1 MLKILDLKTNHR
13 SEPLGIDGVPYF
25 GWKLCSSE
33 KNVTQQAYQLTVE
46 DVQTKEV
53 VWDSGAVSSS
63 QSSFADY
70 AGAPLH
76 SCTEYR
82 WTVRVWDN
90 HGECAAASADFETAF
105 LCTEDWKA
113 RWAESTLERVPDPDY
128 PIGASCAPVL
138 FRKSFRLPQQPVR
151 ARLYSTAYGVYQIKI
166 NDRRPDDREFAPE
179 FTSYAHR
186 LYYQTYDVTALLR
199 SGDNMMEMYVG
210 DGWYFSAFAS
220 PVAKHPHAA
229 PGVLFQLEL
238 WYEDGTREHIISD
251 GTESCELS
259 YILCSDLFQGEKQD
273 FTQRRQTPQPVALR
287 DYPMNILRAQ
297 PMDPIRPVAE
307 LPARRVFRS
316 PKGEWIVDFGQVLAG
331 RARVLLDAPRGTTVT
346 LEYFEEL
353 DCDGNYLNTMFAP
366 QRDVVVTGDLPFV
379 HEALFTFHGFRYL
392 RVTGLDIVRK
402 EDFTAVLLTTE
413 KANIGS
419 FHCSDARL
427 NRLYQNV
434 RWSQAGNM
442 MSIPTDCPTR
452 EKAGWTGDM
461 LIYAPT
467 ALLNED
473 VTPFFTSWLAAL
485 RDEQAED
492 GAIMVTAPY
501 AKMYHSVILDAC
513 KVFGDTKPTGVAG
526 WSDAIVWV
534 PYAMYQSTGNIPVLR
549 ENYDAMCR
557 WGDYILRRSKEKRG
571 SMNIPY
577 EYDQYLWNTGFH
589 FGEWLVPS
597 RPDNTGRQYGICE
610 ESAFYAAPFFGYQTI
625 RYLADIAKVLG
636 DKDKAA
642 CYREESEKMR
652 RAIQNGILRADL
664 LPRHLMGG
672 YVLAFAFA
680 LVPEELKE
688 EYRQRLVTLIQQ
700 HGNCLDTGF
709 LATPFLL
716 DVLMDLGEETLA
728 ETILWQSKRPGWLYE
743 VDHGATT
750 IWEAWD
756 ADEARKGGRFVS
768 FNHYAFG
775 CVDDFL
781 ARRIA
786 GLQPEAPGYT
796 KVRIA
801 PRLMGGLTSL
811 DRTFYSE
818 NGEIRIFVKKDKLSV
833 TIPCGVTAKVEWGG
847 GVTQTGSGTYT
858 FDRFG
863 RKE

>member
-25 GWKLCSSE
+25 GWKLCSSK

-113 RWAESTLERVPDPDY
+113 QWAESTLERVPDPDY

-238 WYEDGTREHIISD
+238 WYEDGTRGHIISD

-331 RARVLLDAPRGTTVT
+331 RARVLLNTPQGTTVT

-642 CYREESEKMR
+642 YYREESEKMR

-672 YVLAFAFA
+672 YVLAFAFD
-680 LVPEELKE
+680 LVPGELKE

-716 DVLMDLGEETLA
+716 DVLMDLGENALA
-728 ETILWQSKRPGWLYE
+728 ETVLWQSRRPGWLYE
-743 VDHGATT
+743 TDHGATT

-756 ADEARKGGRFVS
+756 ADDAKKGGRFVS
-768 FNHYAFG
+768 F
-775 CVDDFL
+775 L
-781 ARRIA
+781 
-786 GLQPEAPGYT
+786 
-796 KVRIA
+796 
-801 PRLMGGLTSL
+801 
-811 DRTFYSE
+811 
-818 NGEIRIFVKKDKLSV
+818 
-833 TIPCGVTAKVEWGG
+833 
-847 GVTQTGSGTYT
+847 
-858 FDRFG
+858 
-863 RKE
+863 

>member
-25 GWKLCSSE
+25 GWKLCSSK

-113 RWAESTLERVPDPDY
+113 QWAESTLERVPDPDY
-128 PIGASCAPVL
+128 PIGVSCAPVL

-238 WYEDGTREHIISD
+238 WYEDGTRGHIISD

-331 RARVLLDAPRGTTVT
+331 RARVLLNTPQGTTVT

-473 VTPFFTSWLAAL
+473 V
-485 RDEQAED
+485 
-492 GAIMVTAPY
+492 
-501 AKMYHSVILDAC
+501 IL
-513 KVFGDTKPTGVAG
+513 K
-526 WSDAIVWV
+526 S
-534 PYAMYQSTGNIPVLR
+534 
-549 ENYDAMCR
+549 
-557 WGDYILRRSKEKRG
+557 SK
-571 SMNIPY
+571 
-577 EYDQYLWNTGFH
+577 
-589 FGEWLVPS
+589 
-597 RPDNTGRQYGICE
+597 
-610 ESAFYAAPFFGYQTI
+610 
-625 RYLADIAKVLG
+625 
-636 DKDKAA
+636 
-642 CYREESEKMR
+642 
-652 RAIQNGILRADL
+652 
-664 LPRHLMGG
+664 
-672 YVLAFAFA
+672 
-680 LVPEELKE
+680 
-688 EYRQRLVTLIQQ
+688 TL
-700 HGNCLDTGF
+700 
-709 LATPFLL
+709 
-716 DVLMDLGEETLA
+716 
-728 ETILWQSKRPGWLYE
+728 
-743 VDHGATT
+743 
-750 IWEAWD
+750 
-756 ADEARKGGRFVS
+756 
-768 FNHYAFG
+768 
-775 CVDDFL
+775 
-781 ARRIA
+781 
-786 GLQPEAPGYT
+786 
-796 KVRIA
+796 
-801 PRLMGGLTSL
+801 
-811 DRTFYSE
+811 
-818 NGEIRIFVKKDKLSV
+818 
-833 TIPCGVTAKVEWGG
+833 
-847 GVTQTGSGTYT
+847 
-858 FDRFG
+858 
-863 RKE
+863 

>member
-33 KNVTQQAYQLTVE
+33 KNVTQQAYRLTVE

-138 FRKSFRLPQQPVR
+138 FRKNFRLPQQPVR

-273 FTQRRQTPQPVALR
+273 FTQRQQIPQPVALR

-331 RARVLLDAPRGTTVT
+331 RARVLLNTPQGTTVT

-366 QRDVVVTGDLPFV
+366 QRDVVVTGDLSFV

-664 LPRHLMGG
+664 LPKHLMGG
-672 YVLAFAFA
+672 YVLAFAFD

-716 DVLMDLGEETLA
+716 DVLMDLGENALA
-728 ETILWQSKRPGWLYE
+728 ETVLWQSRRPGWLYE
-743 VDHGATT
+743 TDHGATT

-756 ADEARKGGRFVS
+756 ADDAKKGGRFVS

-775 CVDDFL
+775 CVDDFI

-786 GLQPEAPGYT
+786 GLQPEEPGYT

-801 PRLMGGLTSL
+801 PRLLGGLTSL
-811 DRTFYSE
+811 DRTFCSE
-818 NGEIRIFVKKDKLSV
+818 NGEIRISVNEDELSV
-833 TIPCGVTAKVEWGG
+833 TIPCGVTATVEWGG

>member
-238 WYEDGTREHIISD
+238 WYEDGAREHIISD

-273 FTQRRQTPQPVALR
+273 FTQRQQIPQPVALR

-307 LPARRVFRS
+307 LPAREVFRS

-353 DCDGNYLNTMFAP
+353 DCDGNYLNTMFATAGCGCYGGSALCPRGTVHLPWLPLSSGDRAGYCP
-366 QRDVVVTGDLPFV
+366 QR
-379 HEALFTFHGFRYL
+379 
-392 RVTGLDIVRK
+392 GLHSG
-402 EDFTAVLLTTE
+402 A
-413 KANIGS
+413 
-419 FHCSDARL
+419 SDH
-427 NRLYQNV
+427 
-434 RWSQAGNM
+434 
-442 MSIPTDCPTR
+442 R
-452 EKAGWTGDM
+452 E
-461 LIYAPT
+461 
-467 ALLNED
+467 
-473 VTPFFTSWLAAL
+473 
-485 RDEQAED
+485 
-492 GAIMVTAPY
+492 
-501 AKMYHSVILDAC
+501 
-513 KVFGDTKPTGVAG
+513 
-526 WSDAIVWV
+526 
-534 PYAMYQSTGNIPVLR
+534 
-549 ENYDAMCR
+549 
-557 WGDYILRRSKEKRG
+557 SK
-571 SMNIPY
+571 
-577 EYDQYLWNTGFH
+577 
-589 FGEWLVPS
+589 
-597 RPDNTGRQYGICE
+597 
-610 ESAFYAAPFFGYQTI
+610 
-625 RYLADIAKVLG
+625 
-636 DKDKAA
+636 
-642 CYREESEKMR
+642 
-652 RAIQNGILRADL
+652 
-664 LPRHLMGG
+664 
-672 YVLAFAFA
+672 
-680 LVPEELKE
+680 
-688 EYRQRLVTLIQQ
+688 YRQLS
-700 HGNCLDTGF
+700 
-709 LATPFLL
+709 LL
-716 DVLMDLGEETLA
+716 
-728 ETILWQSKRPGWLYE
+728 
-743 VDHGATT
+743 
-750 IWEAWD
+750 
-756 ADEARKGGRFVS
+756 
-768 FNHYAFG
+768 
-775 CVDDFL
+775 
-781 ARRIA
+781 
-786 GLQPEAPGYT
+786 
-796 KVRIA
+796 
-801 PRLMGGLTSL
+801 
-811 DRTFYSE
+811 
-818 NGEIRIFVKKDKLSV
+818 
-833 TIPCGVTAKVEWGG
+833 
-847 GVTQTGSGTYT
+847 
-858 FDRFG
+858 
-863 RKE
+863 

>member
-25 GWKLCSSE
+25 GWKLCSSK

-113 RWAESTLERVPDPDY
+113 QWAESTLERVPDPDY
-128 PIGASCAPVL
+128 PIGVSCAPVL

-238 WYEDGTREHIISD
+238 WYEDGTRGHIISD

-331 RARVLLDAPRGTTVT
+331 RA
-346 LEYFEEL
+346 
-353 DCDGNYLNTMFAP
+353 
-366 QRDVVVTGDLPFV
+366 
-379 HEALFTFHGFRYL
+379 GF
-392 RVTGLDIVRK
+392 
-402 EDFTAVLLTTE
+402 
-413 KANIGS
+413 
-419 FHCSDARL
+419 C
-427 NRLYQNV
+427 
-434 RWSQAGNM
+434 
-442 MSIPTDCPTR
+442 
-452 EKAGWTGDM
+452 
-461 LIYAPT
+461 
-467 ALLNED
+467 
-473 VTPFFTSWLAAL
+473 
-485 RDEQAED
+485 
-492 GAIMVTAPY
+492 
-501 AKMYHSVILDAC
+501 
-513 KVFGDTKPTGVAG
+513 
-526 WSDAIVWV
+526 
-534 PYAMYQSTGNIPVLR
+534 
-549 ENYDAMCR
+549 
-557 WGDYILRRSKEKRG
+557 
-571 SMNIPY
+571 
-577 EYDQYLWNTGFH
+577 
-589 FGEWLVPS
+589 
-597 RPDNTGRQYGICE
+597 
-610 ESAFYAAPFFGYQTI
+610 
-625 RYLADIAKVLG
+625 
-636 DKDKAA
+636 
-642 CYREESEKMR
+642 
-652 RAIQNGILRADL
+652 
-664 LPRHLMGG
+664 
-672 YVLAFAFA
+672 
-680 LVPEELKE
+680 
-688 EYRQRLVTLIQQ
+688 
-700 HGNCLDTGF
+700 
-709 LATPFLL
+709 
-716 DVLMDLGEETLA
+716 
-728 ETILWQSKRPGWLYE
+728 
-743 VDHGATT
+743 
-750 IWEAWD
+750 
-756 ADEARKGGRFVS
+756 
-768 FNHYAFG
+768 
-775 CVDDFL
+775 
-781 ARRIA
+781 
-786 GLQPEAPGYT
+786 
-796 KVRIA
+796 
-801 PRLMGGLTSL
+801 
-811 DRTFYSE
+811 
-818 NGEIRIFVKKDKLSV
+818 
-833 TIPCGVTAKVEWGG
+833 
-847 GVTQTGSGTYT
+847 
-858 FDRFG
+858 
-863 RKE
+863 

>member
-1 MLKILDLKTNHR
+1 MLKLFDLKTNHR
-13 SEPLGIDGVPYF
+13 TAPLGIDGVPYF
-25 GWKLCSSE
+25 GWKYRSDR
-33 KNVTQQAYQLTVE
+33 KNVTQQAYRLTVE

-273 FTQRRQTPQPVALR
+273 FTQRQQIPQPVALR

-331 RARVLLDAPRGTTVT
+331 RARVLLNTPQGTTVT

-427 NRLYQNV
+427 
-434 RWSQAGNM
+434 
-442 MSIPTDCPTR
+442 IPGR
-452 EKAGWTGDM
+452 
-461 LIYAPT
+461 
-467 ALLNED
+467 
-473 VTPFFTSWLAAL
+473 
-485 RDEQAED
+485 
-492 GAIMVTAPY
+492 
-501 AKMYHSVILDAC
+501 
-513 KVFGDTKPTGVAG
+513 
-526 WSDAIVWV
+526 
-534 PYAMYQSTGNIPVLR
+534 
-549 ENYDAMCR
+549 
-557 WGDYILRRSKEKRG
+557 
-571 SMNIPY
+571 
-577 EYDQYLWNTGFH
+577 EYDVDSYRLPHQGK
-589 FGEWLVPS
+589 
-597 RPDNTGRQYGICE
+597 GRVDG
-610 ESAFYAAPFFGYQTI
+610 
-625 RYLADIAKVLG
+625 RY
-636 DKDKAA
+636 
-642 CYREESEKMR
+642 
-652 RAIQNGILRADL
+652 ADL
-664 LPRHLMGG
+664 CAHS
-672 YVLAFAFA
+672 A
-680 LVPEELKE
+680 
-688 EYRQRLVTLIQQ
+688 
-700 HGNCLDTGF
+700 
-709 LATPFLL
+709 
-716 DVLMDLGEETLA
+716 
-728 ETILWQSKRPGWLYE
+728 
-743 VDHGATT
+743 
-750 IWEAWD
+750 
-756 ADEARKGGRFVS
+756 
-768 FNHYAFG
+768 
-775 CVDDFL
+775 
-781 ARRIA
+781 
-786 GLQPEAPGYT
+786 
-796 KVRIA
+796 
-801 PRLMGGLTSL
+801 
-811 DRTFYSE
+811 
-818 NGEIRIFVKKDKLSV
+818 
-833 TIPCGVTAKVEWGG
+833 VE
-847 GVTQTGSGTYT
+847 
-858 FDRFG
+858 
-863 RKE
+863 

>member
-273 FTQRRQTPQPVALR
+273 FTQRQQIPQPVALR

-331 RARVLLDAPRGTTVT
+331 RARVLLNTPQGTTVT

-485 RDEQAED
+485 RDEQAEG

-672 YVLAFAFA
+672 YVLAFAFD

-716 DVLMDLGEETLA
+716 DVLMDLGENALA
-728 ETILWQSKRPGWLYE
+728 ETVLWQSRRPGWLYE
-743 VDHGATT
+743 TDHGATT

-756 ADEARKGGRFVS
+756 ADDAKKGGRFVS

-775 CVDDFL
+775 CVDDFI

-801 PRLMGGLTSL
+801 PRLLGGLTSL
-811 DRTFYSE
+811 DRTFCSE
-818 NGEIRIFVKKDKLSV
+818 NGEIRISVNEDELSV
-833 TIPCGVTAKVEWGG
+833 TIPCGVTAAIEWGG
-847 GVTQTGSGTYT
+847 VVTQTGSGTYT
-858 FDRFG
+858 FDRLG
-863 RKE
+863 RKG

>member
-138 FRKSFRLPQQPVR
+138 FRKNFRLPQQPVR

-199 SGDNMMEMYVG
+199 SGDNELKLYVG
-210 DGWYFSAFAS
+210 DGWYFSSFAS
-220 PVAKHPHAA
+220 PVTEHPHTA

-238 WYEDGTREHIISD
+238 WYEDGTRGHIISD

-273 FTQRRQTPQPVALR
+273 FTQRQQIPQPVALR

-664 LPRHLMGG
+664 LPKHLMGG
-672 YVLAFAFA
+672 YVLAFAFD

-716 DVLMDLGEETLA
+716 DVLMDLGENALA
-728 ETILWQSKRPGWLYE
+728 ETVL
-743 VDHGATT
+743 
-750 IWEAWD
+750 
-756 ADEARKGGRFVS
+756 
-768 FNHYAFG
+768 
-775 CVDDFL
+775 
-781 ARRIA
+781 
-786 GLQPEAPGYT
+786 
-796 KVRIA
+796 
-801 PRLMGGLTSL
+801 
-811 DRTFYSE
+811 
-818 NGEIRIFVKKDKLSV
+818 
-833 TIPCGVTAKVEWGG
+833 
-847 GVTQTGSGTYT
+847 
-858 FDRFG
+858 
-863 RKE
+863 